1 MIFRLCGSV
10 LMLFSILVLP
20 YWIYIPVLFLA
31 IIYFPFY
38 WEGILLA
45 FFADTVYGSEIEIAI
60 VALILLIILLPLRDK
75 LRFQAR
81 S

>member
-1 MIFRLCGSV
+1 
-10 LMLFSILVLP
+10 MLFSILVLP